1 MVKIDQM
8 QEMLGIADF
17 ITVAV
22 IMYNLAQAFAS
33 AIPGTFPLIIIVIG
47 FTKETA
53 DRFRGQFSPA
63 VAVNKAFAVRW
74 PAFSDF
80 SATRIMDIHTEWQSQ
95 TEESC
100 VFQAYPPFQSS
111 GQLFT
116 SLIRPMKPHIIQ
128 SIVTAALRIV
138 IFLILSQTP
147 STVRTANVAANM
159 DEIQTQL
166 VHIPFGS
173 TM

>member
-1 MVKIDQM
+1 MSNDFSVAIIVSNCTQA
-8 QEMLGIADF
+8 GSPAIA
-17 ITVAV
+17 
-22 IMYNLAQAFAS
+22 
-33 AIPGTFPLIIIVIG
+33 GTTALRIIVIR

-53 DRFRGQFSPA
+53 DCLHNQFSPA
-63 VAVNKAFAVRW
+63 VVVNKAYVVCW
-74 PAFSDF
+74 PAFSYS
-80 SATRIMDIHTEWQSQ
+80 SAFGIMDIHTEWQSQ

-100 VFQAYPPFQSS
+100 VFQAHPPFQSS

-147 STVRTANVAANM
+147 STVRTANVAVNM